1 MTHPTND
8 HFERDLRE
16 ALLRVKA
23 PTSAKA
29 RTLAAIEE
37 VRAAEAAKAAPTAP
51 STSASATAT
60 SSVSTPAAAT
70 PLAPVPASSPNPVAP
85 AARPSRRRRRWA
97 PLAAA
102 ACLLLAGILCA
113 TGWHIW
119 QQPAAF
125 VGVDVNPSLELTVN
139 AFDRV
144 VKATAINEDG
154 AAVLDALSLE
164 GQSYEAAFNT
174 LMDSEAM
181 APYLAE
187 DAFVDVNITAQDSAL
202 ASELQAQSD
211 AVLASHPYQGACHH
225 ADEATRE
232 AAAAAGMG
240 VGRYRAAC
248 ELAELDDSVTVDDC
262 SSMTMRELHDAI
274 DHLCEDESHD
284 HGSASGSGTGHGAG
298 AGNGQGSGMG
308 NGAGA
313 GHGKRHG
320 QQHHGD

>member
-8 HFERDLRE
+8 HFEHDVRE
-16 ALLRVKA
+16 ALLQVKA
-23 PTSAKA
+23 PAAAKA
-29 RTLAAIEE
+29 HTLAAIEAA
-37 VRAAEAAKAAPTAP
+37 RAAEAAEALPAASSAP
-51 STSASATAT
+51 AFATAT
-60 SSVSTPAAAT
+60 SSE
-70 PLAPVPASSPNPVAP
+70 PVPAGSPITVAP
-85 AARPSRRRRRWA
+85 TARSPRRRRRWA

-102 ACLLLAGILCA
+102 ACLLVVGILAGV
-113 TGWHIW
+113 GWHLW

-144 VKATAINEDG
+144 VKATAINDDG

-164 GQSYEAAFNT
+164 GRSYEEAFAT

-187 DAFVDVNITAQDSAL
+187 DAFVDVNITTQDNAL

-211 AVLASHPYQGACHH
+211 AVLAGHPYQGACHH

-248 ELAELDDSVTVDDC
+248 ELAELDDSVSVDDC
-262 SSMTMRELHDAI
+262 AAMTMRELHDAI
-274 DHLCEDESHD
+274 DHLCEDETHN
-284 HGSASGSGTGHGAG
+284 HGSDSGSGAGHGAGTGSGQGSGAGNG
-298 AGNGQGSGMG
+298 AGNGQGV
-308 NGAGA
+308 GA

-320 QQHHGD
+320 QHHQE